1 MISPFVQTLIS
12 VASAALSGG
21 FFSFLAARLRRKDE
35 KEDKS
40 DESIKLLKEIADWK
54 DNQAKLSKLQNE
66 MLLGL
71 AHDRIVYVGSTYISE
86 GEITMEKLDDFN
98 TYLYEPYKNLGGNG
112 TGQKIWER
120 VNQLPIK
127 DEK

>member
-1 MISPFVQTLIS
+1 MIDCATLVVS
-12 VASAALSGG
+12 VVSATLSGG
-21 FFSFLAARLRRKDE
+21 FFSFLAARLHRKDE
-35 KEDKS
+35 KEDKT
-40 DESIKLLKEIADWK
+40 DESIKLLKEISDWK
-54 DNQAKLSKLQNE
+54 DDQSELSKLQSE

-71 AHDRIVYVGSTYISE
+71 AHDRIVYVGSKYIND

-98 TYLYEPYKNLGGNG
+98 TYLYTPYANLGGNG

-127 DEK
+127 DE